1 MSRLLKFP
9 FASLPVSLPVS
20 ARYLSKLKVP
30 DTFLVSV
37 PEYTPSLADQVR
49 MGIATLGESLSSVSP
64 DSFDPA
70 GAGPDILAQFGYDR
84 LDRLDYARDKGLDA
98 KATSILESLTAAPA
112 VPRDSTSSEGASSEG
127 SKAGS
132 ENKVEDK
139 VENKTNS

>member
-1 MSRLLKFP
+1 MSRLLKSP
-9 FASLPVSLPVS
+9 FASLPASLPVS

-49 MGIATLGESLSSVSP
+49 MGIATLGESLSSASP

-112 VPRDSTSSEGASSEG
+112 VPRDSTSSEDTSPAEAKTES
-127 SKAGS
+127 
-132 ENKVEDK
+132 VDK
-139 VENKTNS
+139 TENKTNS